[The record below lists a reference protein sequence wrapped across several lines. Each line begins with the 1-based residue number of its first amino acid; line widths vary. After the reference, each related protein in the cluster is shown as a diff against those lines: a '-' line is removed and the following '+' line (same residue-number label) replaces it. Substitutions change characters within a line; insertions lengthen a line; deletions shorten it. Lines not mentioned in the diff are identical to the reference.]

1 MGKCT
6 VELYFYLII
15 PLFFSM
21 SAVRADHGPD
31 HDKQHDLAKASQNL
45 VSSLISVPFEFNNNF
60 NAGPEDAYFQ
70 GYPSVISI
78 DRTFTVGK
86 QQEGKK

>member
-31 HDKQHDLAKASQNL
+31 HDKQHDLHYLESDASCTNDKRYRWYTCPRKSKIRMGRGMP
-45 VSSLISVPFEFNNNF
+45 V
-60 NAGPEDAYFQ
+60 
-70 GYPSVISI
+70 
-78 DRTFTVGK
+78 
-86 QQEGKK
+86 